1 MRLNFKNFFSF
12 LITFNKNKYSKANL
26 SSRTLLLRLL
36 SPDSHIII
44 FDVGAHRG
52 QSAKRFRK
60 LFKNAKIFSFEPF
73 PAAFNKLKLLK
84 IDNFRAFNFGFS
96 DRTEMRNFCVNKGSQ
111 TNSLLPLTKSAKAV
125 WGGNDA
131 LSEVDR
137 ITCEFRKVDEFCKLN
152 SICSIDFLKIDV
164 QGAEFEVLQGA
175 HDLLQEKK
183 IQVIQIE
190 VIIGDTYEGQKPLS
204 YYFQLFESYGYKLK
218 MICDLVEINGNLV
231 QADLFFTSV

>member
-12 LITFNKNKYSKANL
+12 FITFNKNKYSKANL

-131 LSEVDR
+131 LSEVAR

-152 SICSIDFLKIDV
+152 SICNIDFLKIDV
-164 QGAEFEVLQGA
+164 QGTEFEVLQGA

-183 IQVIQIE
+183 F
-190 VIIGDTYEGQKPLS
+190 K
-204 YYFQLFESYGYKLK
+204 
-218 MICDLVEINGNLV
+218 
-231 QADLFFTSV
+231 

>member
-1 MRLNFKNFFSF
+1 MHLNFKKFFLF
-12 LITFNKNKYSKANL
+12 FIPFNKKKYSKVNV
-26 SSRTLLLRLL
+26 SSRTLLSRLF
-36 SPDSHIII
+36 SPDSQIII

-73 PAAFNKLKLLK
+73 PAAFNQLKLLK

-111 TNSLLPLTKSAKAV
+111 TNSLLPLNKSAKAV

-131 LSEVDR
+131 LTEVAR
-137 ITCEFRKVDEFCKLN
+137 ITCEFRKVDEFCKVN
-152 SICSIDFLKIDV
+152 SIDSIDFLKIDV
-164 QGAEFEVLQGA
+164 QGAEFKVLQGA
-175 HDLLQEKK
+175 HELLHEKK

-190 VIIGDTYEGQKPLS
+190 VIVGDTYEGQKPLS

-218 MICDLVEINGNLV
+218 MICDLVEIDGNLV